1 MEIVG
6 GVAQRKKLLRDERTL
21 KRNVWGQIALYSMQ
35 PHNLIFLTSTIPKPK
50 PKRVEKTVRK
60 GEIAH
65 YKQFLLFPV
74 CVQMTCSAD
83 TFGKRLTPPPTL

>member
-6 GVAQRKKLLRDERTL
+6 GVAQRKKMLRDERTL
-21 KRNVWGQIALYSMQ
+21 KRNVWGQIALNSMQ
-35 PHNLIFLTSTIPKPK
+35 PSTIPNLK
-50 PKRVEKTVRK
+50 PKRVENTVRK

-65 YKQFLLFPV
+65 YKQFLVFPV
-74 CVQMTCSAD
+74 CFQMTCSAD